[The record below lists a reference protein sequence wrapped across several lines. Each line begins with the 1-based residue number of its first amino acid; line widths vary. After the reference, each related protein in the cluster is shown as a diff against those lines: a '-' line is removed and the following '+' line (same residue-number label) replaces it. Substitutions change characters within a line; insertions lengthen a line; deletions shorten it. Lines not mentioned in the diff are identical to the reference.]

1 MPKTLSHAERLE
13 KARALIQSAREL
25 PVPPQSE
32 GGKINFSYIAQV
44 KAVLADARDLVKF
57 LPQTAGVSE
66 ETKEQ
71 VRLVYEEMEQAEREL
86 LR

>member
-1 MPKTLSHAERLE
+1 MPKPLSHAERIA
-13 KARALIQSAREL
+13 KARALIQKAREV
-25 PVPPQSE
+25 PVPSQSE

-44 KAVLADARDLVKF
+44 KAVLADARDFIKF

-66 ETKEQ
+66 ETKKE
-71 VRLVYEEMEQAEREL
+71 VEAVFEEIKAAEREI